1 MRCNIRSLLPR
12 IALCSTLLVV
22 LPVEAHDAHAACA
35 DARGSVT
42 AGPACNDVR
51 ASSMQ
56 NTRQT
61 YPLAGLFD
69 QSSESGLELAFAA
82 VMIGALALRVGL
94 R

>member
-22 LPVEAHDAHAACA
+22 LPVEAHDARAACTGA
-35 DARGSVT
+35 NGTVT
-42 AGPACNDVR
+42 GPACNEVR

-56 NTRQT
+56 NARQS
-61 YPLAGLFD
+61 YPLAGLLD
-69 QSSESGLELAFAA
+69 HSSESGLGLAFAA